1 MGSLHTIHLKN
12 MIMIR
17 SSVTI
22 LFLLAII
29 NVHVSP
35 AEVKVTENL
44 GPECFDC
51 KCPRNLDY
59 QCGSDGRSY
68 MNECLFQCAQEKC
81 GEQTRGVVITR
92 RGHCHENEL

>member
-1 MGSLHTIHLKN
+1 MIH
-12 MIMIR
+12 

-29 NVHVSP
+29 NVRVSL

-59 QCGSDGRSY
+59 QVNKIEFSPCSLNS
-68 MNECLFQCAQEKC
+68 N
-81 GEQTRGVVITR
+81 
-92 RGHCHENEL
+92 